1 MQIAIFSGSFNP
13 IHLGHQKLAEYLLD
27 KNFVDEVWF
36 VVSPLNPL
44 KDQVQQF
51 DKRVRMDMVLA
62 AVGNN
67 NRMRVSDVEFAM
79 PVPSY
84 TIDTLKKLTEL
95 YPQHQFSLM
104 IGSDNAVIFDQWK
117 DYRQILD
124 TYPVWVYPRKGYDF
138 STVAS
143 QYPQMQLLD
152 TPLYDISSTQIREM
166 LRKGEDVSA
175 WLHPEVM
182 EYIGEKRVYERR
194 TKNE

>member
-138 STVAS
+138 SIVAS
-143 QYPQMQLLD
+143 QYSQMQLLD

-182 EYIGEKRVYERR
+182 EYIEEERVYKLR
-194 TKNE
+194 TKN

>member
-62 AVGNN
+62 AVGNT

-95 YPQHQFSLM
+95 YPQHRFSLI

-182 EYIGEKRVYERR
+182 EYIKKKGIYE
-194 TKNE
+194 

>member
-182 EYIGEKRVYERR
+182 EYIEEERVYKLR
-194 TKNE
+194 TKN

>member
-13 IHLGHQKLAEYLLD
+13 IHLGHQKLAEYLLN

-51 DKRVRMDMVLA
+51 DKKVRMDMVLA

-95 YPQHQFSLM
+95 YPQHRFSLI
-104 IGSDNAVIFDQWK
+104 IGSDNAIIFDQWK

-182 EYIGEKRVYERR
+182 DYIEEKRVYERR

>member
-51 DKRVRMDMVLA
+51 DKRVRMDMVLV

>member
-138 STVAS
+138 SIVAS
-143 QYPQMQLLD
+143 QYSQMQLLD

-182 EYIGEKRVYERR
+182 EYIKKKGIYE
-194 TKNE
+194 

>member
-138 STVAS
+138 SIVAS
-143 QYPQMQLLD
+143 QYSQMQLLD

-182 EYIGEKRVYERR
+182 EYIEEKRVYELR
-194 TKNE
+194 TMN

>member
-13 IHLGHQKLAEYLLD
+13 IHLGHQKLAEYLLN

-51 DKRVRMDMVLA
+51 DKKVRMDMVLA

-95 YPQHQFSLM
+95 YPQHRFSLI
-104 IGSDNAVIFDQWK
+104 IGSDNAIIFDQWK

-124 TYPVWVYPRKGYDF
+124 SYPVWVYPRKGYDF

-182 EYIGEKRVYERR
+182 DYIEEKRVYERR

>member
-13 IHLGHQKLAEYLLD
+13 IHLGHQKLAEYFLN

-36 VVSPLNPL
+36 LVSPLNPL

-62 AVGNN
+62 AVGNT

-95 YPQHQFSLM
+95 YPQHRFSLI

-138 STVAS
+138 SIVAY

-182 EYIGEKRVYERR
+182 EYIKKKGIYE
-194 TKNE
+194 

>member
-51 DKRVRMDMVLA
+51 DKRVRMDMVLV

-95 YPQHQFSLM
+95 YPQHQFSLI

-117 DYRQILD
+117 DYRQILE
-124 TYPVWVYPRKGYDF
+124 TYPVLVYPRKGYDF

-182 EYIGEKRVYERR
+182 EYIEEKRVYELR
-194 TKNE
+194 TMN

>member
-117 DYRQILD
+117 DYRQILE
-124 TYPVWVYPRKGYDF
+124 TYPVLVYPRKGYDF

-182 EYIGEKRVYERR
+182 EYIEEKRVYELR
-194 TKNE
+194 TMN